1 MRGNSVEAILSE
13 LLGRSTGVSKGKGG
27 SMHLYGD
34 EFYGGNGIVGAQ
46 VPIGAGIAFAQKFLK
61 ENACCFTLYGDGAA
75 NNGQVFETFN
85 MAKLWSL
92 PCVFVCENNRFGM
105 GTSVERASASTAF
118 YTRGD
123 FIPGVKVDGMD
134 FVAIYAASI
143 WARDWAISGKGPV
156 ILEMDTY
163 RYQGHSVSDP
173 GTSYR
178 ARKEIQQI
186 RQERDP
192 KNLLKQKILTAEAAT
207 EQELENFEAQAKEQ
221 VEKALEMAKKAPFPE
236 ESELFTDV

>member
-1 MRGNSVEAILSE
+1 MEAILSE
-13 LLGRSTGVSKGKGG
+13 LLGRATGVSKGKGG

-46 VPIGAGIAFAQKFLK
+46 VPIGAGIAFAQKYLGEK
-61 ENACCFTLYGDGAA
+61 ACCFTLYGDGAA

-85 MAKLWSL
+85 IAKLWSL

-105 GTSVERASASTAF
+105 GTSVDRASASTAF

-123 FIPGVKVDGMD
+123 FIAGVKVDGMD
-134 FVAIYAASI
+134 FAAIYAASL
-143 WARDWAISGKGPV
+143 WAKEWAISGNGPV

-178 ARKEIQQI
+178 TRKEIKQV

-192 KNLLKQKILTAEAAT
+192 KNILKERILAAEAAT
-207 EQELENFEAQAKEQ
+207 EQEIEAFDAEAKEQ
-221 VEKALEMAKKAPFPE
+221 VEKALEKAKNAPFPQD
-236 ESELFTDV
+236 SELFTDV